1 MQERWL
7 ILAVLT
13 LARIAIGFQFQSV
26 VAVAPLLIDKFQL
39 SFAALGALIG
49 LYLLPGI
56 LVALPGGLLAQ
67 RFGDKRIVCCG
78 VAAMALG
85 GAMSGLADNATALFA
100 GRILSGIGGVLFNV
114 LVTKMVTDWF
124 AGREIGTAFGIM
136 LPSWQL
142 GLALGLVTLPPLAAA
157 TSWTVAMLAPAAV
170 SAIALALI
178 AASYHPPSASPAA
191 ATARLEFGLTGRE
204 TALAT
209 SAGLVWTLYNA
220 AFIIVLA
227 FGPAFVMAFGTNTE
241 AASALVSIASWTII
255 PTVPLAAWLAERF
268 GRADP
273 TMHFGFL
280 LAIAVIAAIAAGH
293 PSVLLFALVG
303 FSCGVPPGSIM
314 ALPAQAVRPQHRA
327 VAIGIYFT
335 CYYAGM
341 GALPALAGLAR
352 DLTGS
357 IAAPL
362 WFAAAVMVSA
372 SLMLVHFRWLQAREP
387 SAR

>member
-39 SFAALGALIG
+39 SYTALGTLIG

-67 RFGDKRIVCCG
+67 RFGDKRIVCWG
-78 VAAMALG
+78 VAAMTFG
-85 GAMSGLADNATALFA
+85 GALMGLSDNVIALFA

-136 LPSWQL
+136 LPSWPL
-142 GLALGLVTLPPLAAA
+142 GLALGLVTLPPLVAA
-157 TSWTVAMLAPAAV
+157 TSWTVAMFAPAV
-170 SAIALALI
+170 MSAIALALI
-178 AASYHPPSASPAA
+178 AAFYHPPSTSPAA
-191 ATARLEFGLTGRE
+191 TTARLQFGLTGRE

-209 SAGLVWTLYNA
+209 GAGLVWALYNA

-227 FGPAFVMAFGTNTE
+227 FGPAFVMAFGASAE
-241 AASALVSIASWTII
+241 AASARVSIASWIII

-273 TMHFGFL
+273 TMHSGFL
-280 LAIAVIAAIAAGH
+280 LAVVATVAIAAGH
-293 PSVLLFALVG
+293 PSIFLFALVG
-303 FSCGVPPGSIM
+303 LFSGVPPGSIM

-341 GALPALAGLAR
+341 GALPALAGLTH

-362 WFAAAVMVSA
+362 WFAAAVMISA
-372 SLMLVHFRWLQAREP
+372 SLVLVHFRWLQARV
-387 SAR
+387 AG